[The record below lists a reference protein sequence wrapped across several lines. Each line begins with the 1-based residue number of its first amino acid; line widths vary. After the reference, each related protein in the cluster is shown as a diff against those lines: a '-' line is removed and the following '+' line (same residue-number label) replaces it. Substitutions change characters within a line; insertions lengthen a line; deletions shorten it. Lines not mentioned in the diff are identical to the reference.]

1 MNRAWNTAIKQ
12 PRVYMSSARL
22 GNLSELVRS
31 QYQKAIEAGDAFFYD
46 SQVRVTKSGASQDGE
61 RQKTVPWQIRTVPA
75 LLKKPKAEPSST
87 ASDEKKEIHH
97 QPMQNQRD
105 VFAPP
110 YVPNL
115 LVKELDNFTVLL
127 NKYCVLPGHFLLVTR
142 DFVKQ
147 EKPPSPEM
155 LSLVYNIIMS
165 HTPTRPDAELLGFF
179 NCGPNSGASQPHCHF
194 QLVELTPTEPDSKA
208 VPIETMLETDMSPDE
223 NKGT

>member
-1 MNRAWNTAIKQ
+1 
-12 PRVYMSSARL
+12 
-22 GNLSELVRS
+22 
-31 QYQKAIEAGDAFFYD
+31 
-46 SQVRVTKSGASQDGE
+46 
-61 RQKTVPWQIRTVPA
+61 
-75 LLKKPKAEPSST
+75 
-87 ASDEKKEIHH
+87 
-97 QPMQNQRD
+97 MQNQRD

-165 HTPTRPDAELLGFF
+165 HTPTRPDA
-179 NCGPNSGASQPHCHF
+179 
-194 QLVELTPTEPDSKA
+194 
-208 VPIETMLETDMSPDE
+208 
-223 NKGT
+223 